1 VPSDIFEAWKKNCEV
16 NYILLDGIPAK
27 AMSDQYTPR
36 TRTVSAQFAH
46 VHNVRIYQLKHRAP
60 SHLGHLKTFE
70 RGAQPTKAD
79 LKKFLKA
86 SDKAV
91 ADMLADG
98 EQAGKVKSWK
108 GTPTSYLGYL
118 LAHEGH
124 HRALTLVCLRFGGT
138 KMPDSIKYGIWDA
151 WRKA

>member
-1 VPSDIFEAWKKNCEV
+1 VPSDILEAWKKNCEV
-16 NYILLDGIPAK
+16 NYLLLDGIPAK
-27 AMSDQYTPR
+27 AMADQYTPR
-36 TRTVSAQFAH
+36 TRTVAAQFAH

-60 SHLGHLKTFE
+60 KRLGSLETFD
-70 RGAQPTKAD
+70 RGAQPTGAQ
-79 LKKFLKA
+79 LKKALKV

-91 ADMLADG
+91 ASMLA
-98 EQAGKVKSWK
+98 EFEAAGKVRGWRGS
-108 GTPTSYLGYL
+108 PVSYLGYF

-151 WRKA
+151 WRK